1 MERLTA
7 SSRQVTL
14 KFCLPTGRPPIAA
27 PGAEMDN
34 ELAIVIGR
42 AARQA
47 RKARGL
53 MQEHVAEELDVSIE
67 FYSRVE
73 RGVALP
79 SLKTFVRMTE
89 VLQVDSNAL
98 LATEP
103 MRAGAPTPLSGALP
117 DEPRERRRPRTRAPS

>member
-1 MERLTA
+1 
-7 SSRQVTL
+7 
-14 KFCLPTGRPPIAA
+14 
-27 PGAEMDN
+27 MDN
-34 ELAIVIGR
+34 ELAMVIGM
-42 AARQA
+42 AARRA

-53 MQEHVAEELDVSIE
+53 TQERVAEELDVSIE

-89 VLQVDSNAL
+89 VLQVDSNTL

-103 MRAGAPTPLSGALP
+103 ARAGALTALSDAVP
-117 DEPRERRRPRTRAPS
+117 SDPRERRPQRTRAPS